1 MIHNDKKV
9 PLNLYEQIIDDH
21 IIFTNVVS
29 NKNTDFQFYI
39 FLGLNLIIILCFKE
53 MRNILGYEK
62 KKNEKKFIHCNNN
75 NWGKKK
81 NIFLKKK

>member
-62 KKNEKKFIHCNNN
+62 KKK
-75 NWGKKK
+75 
-81 NIFLKKK
+81 